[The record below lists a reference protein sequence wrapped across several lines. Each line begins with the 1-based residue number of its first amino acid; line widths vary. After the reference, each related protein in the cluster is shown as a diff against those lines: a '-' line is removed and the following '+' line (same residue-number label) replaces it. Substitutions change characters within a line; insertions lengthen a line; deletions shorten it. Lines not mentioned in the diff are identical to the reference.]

1 MRSVV
6 DTGIVMPV
14 YYQKPEHIQA
24 VLEQSYAAFRFII
37 VIDGAPEMLEQ
48 VLRYTAEDPR
58 VEIIAI
64 LFPITRS

>member
-37 VIDGAPEMLEQ
+37 VIDGAPEML
-48 VLRYTAEDPR
+48 
-58 VEIIAI
+58 
-64 LFPITRS
+64 